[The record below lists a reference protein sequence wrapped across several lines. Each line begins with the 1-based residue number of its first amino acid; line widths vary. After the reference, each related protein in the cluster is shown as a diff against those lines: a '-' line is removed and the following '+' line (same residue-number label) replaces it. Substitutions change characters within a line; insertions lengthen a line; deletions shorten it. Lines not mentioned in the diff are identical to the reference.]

1 MGRAQR
7 RAVQDSINEFK
18 DFMGEDG
25 AVGTLHK
32 ALNPQALPSL
42 DIVQED
48 RVLFHPR
55 DMIDH
60 EAKSWHDLW
69 APAALDEDEISRT
82 FARIQAVAA
91 T

>member
-7 RAVQDSINEFK
+7 RAVQESVNEFK

-25 AVGTLHK
+25 AVGALHK

-42 DIVQED
+42 DTVLED
-48 RVLFHPR
+48 RVLYHPR

-60 EAKSWHDLW
+60 KA
-69 APAALDEDEISRT
+69 
-82 FARIQAVAA
+82 
-91 T
+91 